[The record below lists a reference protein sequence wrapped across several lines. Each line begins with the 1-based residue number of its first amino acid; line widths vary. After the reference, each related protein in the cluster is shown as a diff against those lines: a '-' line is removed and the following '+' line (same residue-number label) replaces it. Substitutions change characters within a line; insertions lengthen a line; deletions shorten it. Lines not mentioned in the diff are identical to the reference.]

1 MSLRNSVFAAAAPVG
16 RSSRTRLVQA
26 GGVLV
31 GTLILAVSAQISIP
45 MWPVPLTM
53 ELYAVLLIGAFF
65 GWRLGAVTVA
75 AWLLEGALG
84 LPVFAHGT
92 GSLASFAGPTAGY
105 LLSFPL
111 VAAIAGWVT
120 MRGRRAAGPL
130 RVFGGLWFAGL
141 VCLLAGWAWLSM
153 LIGAK
158 AAWASGVVP
167 FLFGDAVKAAL
178 ATATLVVWRA
188 IRTPR
193 A

>member
-1 MSLRNSVFAAAAPVG
+1 
-16 RSSRTRLVQA
+16 
-26 GGVLV
+26 
-31 GTLILAVSAQISIP
+31 
-45 MWPVPLTM
+45 MWPVPLTL
-53 ELYAVLLIGAFF
+53 ELYAVMLIGAFF
-65 GWRLGAVTVA
+65 GWRLGAVTIA

-92 GSLASFAGPTAGY
+92 GSVASFMGPTAGY

-111 VAAIAGWVT
+111 VGAIAGLAT
-120 MRGRRAAGPL
+120 MRGRQTFGPL
-130 RVFGGLWFAGL
+130 RVFAALWFAGL
-141 VCLLAGWAWLSM
+141 ICLLAGWAWLSV

-188 IRTPR
+188 IRTGR
-193 A
+193 

>member
-1 MSLRNSVFAAAAPVG
+1 MLSKNSTFPASVPVG
-16 RSSRTRLVQA
+16 RSTRARLVQA
-26 GGVLV
+26 GLVLM

-53 ELYAVLLIGAFF
+53 ELYAVLLVGAFF
-65 GWRLGAVTVA
+65 GWRLGAVTIA

-92 GSLASFAGPTAGY
+92 GSLASFMGPTAGY

-111 VAAIAGWVT
+111 VGAIAGLVT
-120 MRGRRAAGPL
+120 MRGRRAFGPL
-130 RVFGGLWFAGL
+130 RVFAGLWFAGL
-141 VCLLAGWAWLSM
+141 ICLLAGWAWLSV
-153 LIGAK
+153 LIGTK

-178 ATATLVVWRA
+178 ATATLVVWRT

-193 A
+193 I